1 MKQRYAGVISP
12 AHMVFGRTGTGG
24 PQLAEVSR
32 MLSDQG
38 STIAAERAWLMERTD
53 DLERA
58 ETALEAGFAALLD

>member
-38 STIAAERAWLMERTD
+38 STIAAERLADGADGRS
-53 DLERA
+53 
-58 ETALEAGFAALLD
+58 